1 MLVAAPTLHPLAL
14 GVGSSTE
21 LHVHVAKTGA
31 RSTIIL
37 RVQT

>member
-14 GVGSSTE
+14 GVGSTE